1 MSFPL
6 PTTRRVARE
15 MVLNVINAAQK
26 HTQSSGVGARARFF
40 TSISRREMMDDAQS
54 LIICNPALRPNQSGI
69 FGVQIILFDKCKT
82 SLLLFISSPATF
94 FAITI
99 LEQEA
104 LK

>member
-6 PTTRRVARE
+6 PTTRRVTRE

-40 TSISRREMMDDAQS
+40 TSLSRQEMMDDTQS

-69 FGVQIILFDKCKT
+69 LGSRLFFLMNVKCP
-82 SLLLFISSPATF
+82 FYC
-94 FAITI
+94 
-99 LEQEA
+99 
-104 LK
+104 